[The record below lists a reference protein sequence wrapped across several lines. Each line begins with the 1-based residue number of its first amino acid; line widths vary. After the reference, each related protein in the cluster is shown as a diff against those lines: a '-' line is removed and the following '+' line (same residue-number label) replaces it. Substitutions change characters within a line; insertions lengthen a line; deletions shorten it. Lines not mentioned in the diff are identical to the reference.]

1 MAPVLQIIA
10 GDAARGATDDVWERT
25 QALFETLGDD
35 ELIDPMLT
43 ADRLLFRLFHE
54 DGVRLE
60 GPAPLQAQ
68 CRCSLDR
75 IATVLNSFSSEE
87 RAEMVEA
94 DGKIRVTCEYCSTVY
109 EITPDSVS

>member
-1 MAPVLQIIA
+1 
-10 GDAARGATDDVWERT
+10 
-25 QALFETLGDD
+25 
-35 ELIDPMLT
+35 
-43 ADRLLFRLFHE
+43 

-60 GPAPLQAQ
+60 AAAPLQAQ
-68 CRCSLDR
+68 CRCSMDR
-75 IATVLNSFSSEE
+75 IATVLDSFGPEE